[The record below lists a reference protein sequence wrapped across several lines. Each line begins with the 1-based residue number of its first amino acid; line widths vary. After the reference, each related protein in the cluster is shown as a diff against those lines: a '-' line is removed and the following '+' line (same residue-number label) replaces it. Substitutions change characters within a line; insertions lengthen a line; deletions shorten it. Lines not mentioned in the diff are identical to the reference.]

1 MKLPSV
7 VHGWLVEPIGHIGAV
22 IPDRDSISSSKL
34 EILGMYC
41 PFMWD
46 KVKLPS
52 VAHGWLVELIGHI
65 GAVIPDRDS
74 ISSSK
79 LEILGMYCPFM
90 RDKVKLP
97 SVVDGWLVESG
108 ILRRSVDWSKSAVRR
123 MQYGKSSG

>member
-1 MKLPSV
+1 MKIPSY
-7 VHGWLVEPIGHIGAV
+7 HPIPEKGI
-22 IPDRDSISSSKL
+22 
-34 EILGMYC
+34 YC
-41 PFMWD
+41 PFMRD

-97 SVVDGWLVESG
+97 SVVHGWLVEPIG
-108 ILRRSVDWSKSAVRR
+108 HIGAVVPNRDFILPFNLGEGDLLPLHA
-123 MQYGKSSG
+123 G